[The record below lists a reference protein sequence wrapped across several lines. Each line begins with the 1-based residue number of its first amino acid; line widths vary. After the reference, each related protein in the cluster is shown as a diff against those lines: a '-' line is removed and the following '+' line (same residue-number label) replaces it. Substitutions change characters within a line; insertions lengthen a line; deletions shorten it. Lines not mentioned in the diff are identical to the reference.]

1 VITTMTHKLS
11 NILAYPIGMV
21 AGIGSIYLIE
31 FFLGRSLRANEI
43 LWIVF
48 LIIVGAV
55 LLSWIYEKI

>member
-1 VITTMTHKLS
+1 MTHRLDS
-11 NILAYPIGMV
+11 ILAYPLGMV

-43 LWIVF
+43 LWLAV
-48 LIIVGAV
+48 LILVGAI